1 MPIGYSARLQGESTK
16 AYYLAPVSR
25 CGVVCNS
32 ADNREGENK
41 VNTIERERTLESI
54 TVKSADIADLLSGAS
69 VAADKGKNAIDSLAA
84 VYLWATGGTITA
96 AASDRYRLIAG
107 EIEREGELST
117 SAIRLGDLKNI
128 LAAIKSEK
136 VAGEITFTRAG
147 DSLSVAIGGTSL
159 TIQLGTGVFPP
170 YKHLIPSESA
180 AVENISFN
188 PAYMADFNK
197 VPCSNMAGT
206 MLTMEFSGERKPI
219 KITIPHDTI
228 KWEAILM
235 PMRAI
240 K

>member
-1 MPIGYSARLQGESTK
+1 M
-16 AYYLAPVSR
+16 
-25 CGVVCNS
+25 
-32 ADNREGENK
+32 
-41 VNTIERERTLESI
+41 NTIERERTLESI
-54 TVKSADIADLLSGAS
+54 TVKSADIADLLTGAS

-84 VYLWATGGTITA
+84 VYLSATGGTITA

-107 EIEREGELST
+107 EIEREGELSP

-180 AVENISFN
+180 AVEGISFN
-188 PAYMADFNK
+188 PAYMADFGK

-235 PMRAI
+235 PMR